1 MTYVVFKSI
10 DDSSTTDDSISWL
23 GGGLNGLTLGVQNPY
38 DLKAERS
45 LSTFD
50 IPQVFQVSYVYALP
64 FGRGKAFG
72 SNMNKVLNAFVGGWQ
87 TNGIIRLSS
96 GRPIITAVGI
106 SNPTIPSFPSQVPG
120 SSYGQRPNLTGKL
133 TRSNVSL
140 QRTIQ
145 IPNSPNP
152 PDSYFADPSALSVPD
167 PYTLGSAPRTIG
179 SVRQPGARVASLSI
193 FKEFSLSSIREG
205 MRFEYRLEA
214 FNAFNHPQFND
225 VDAAAGSPTFRPDH
239 VDRPQQSAAG
249 ADGPEVLFGKRPR
262 AHRRLPAPEDRRSRS
277 CAVGDGSCENA
288 CCEARDQRAAHGAED

>member
-1 MTYVVFKSI
+1 MEKTFSNGLQFLVTYVVSKSI

-64 FGRGKAFG
+64 FGGGKAFG

-193 FKEFSLSSIREG
+193 FKEFSLSSIRACVSNIG
-205 MRFEYRLEA
+205 LKLSTLSTIPSSTTLTPPLARPLLARSRR
-214 FNAFNHPQFND
+214 P
-225 VDAAAGSPTFRPDH
+225 SPTVSGRCRWP
-239 VDRPQQSAAG
+239 
-249 ADGPEVLFGKRPR
+249 
-262 AHRRLPAPEDRRSRS
+262 
-277 CAVGDGSCENA
+277 
-288 CCEARDQRAAHGAED
+288 